1 MIEARMDKIAI
12 MPEQAQTIL
21 YGVVSYGSDMMNIR
35 VPFKFDEMNHKEFL
49 EELRDTI
56 AKEYDIPVYHVVLDD
71 NVILGK
77 MMMWT
82 ERFREMHLI

>member
-1 MIEARMDKIAI
+1 MIEARIEKIAI
-12 MPEQAQTIL
+12 MPEKAQTIF
-21 YGVVSYGSDMMNIR
+21 YGVASYGSDMMNIR
-35 VPFKFDEMNHKEFL
+35 VSFDFDTMDHKLFL

-56 AKEYDIPVYHVVLDD
+56 AREYDIPVYHVVLDD
-71 NVILGK
+71 DVILGK